1 MYRVGRK
8 LLRYS
13 GWHRHWYRPA
23 MQGVESQA
31 LVLVF
36 SKEDLLNN
44 ICGIPLHSIGL
55 VNCWYPSTQYWLG
68 YSAAQYYWLWY
79 SAAPY
84 WLGYSAAWHRHWYR
98 PATTEWLWHRPGGD
112 QLCPSI
118 LINQLSGCYHLPP
131 FIFIWFFNYQIL
143 PFIFIIFNNYM
154 TFII

>member
-1 MYRVGRK
+1 MVSILQASVLLENSWCSAAQTLYLFKAVGIQVRRVGRK

-55 VNCWYPSTQYWLG
+55 ENCWYPSTQYWLG
-68 YSAAQYYWLWY
+68 YSAAQYYWL
-79 SAAPY
+79 
-84 WLGYSAAWHRHWYR
+84 GYSLQLHRIGWGIQLHGIGIGIAQPR
-98 PATTEWLWHRPGGD
+98 P
-112 QLCPSI
+112 
-118 LINQLSGCYHLPP
+118 NGCDIAQEGISSAPA
-131 FIFIWFFNYQIL
+131 FS
-143 PFIFIIFNNYM
+143 
-154 TFII
+154 